1 MEAKR
6 EKQFSRYVAALCNSG
21 KHYATIGRYVKYT
34 FDFMENAASV
44 DRRGYMR
51 YRRDNVDIIGR
62 NPQATDAICD
72 LLSFLRIGYNR
83 QRKEEIKPLEQ
94 TNQITDKNSRLI
106 DDFIVWLADSDDYSP
121 HTIDIYRVSLKSFFS
136 YVPEINMDNCKRY
149 IKTLEQK
156 GYSPKTITLRITAIE
171 RFSKW
176 IKKPIEL
183 KRPKMRRTLCV
194 ENVPTE
200 KEYNKLLD
208 YLLTENSKDYYYL
221 VKVLATTGARVSEF
235 LQFTWEDIASGEVTL
250 KGKGG
255 KYRRI
260 LFKKDLQ
267 KEIQEYMKANGR
279 SGVFVT
285 SKRGGLLSKR
295 GLTERLQR
303 WGRHCGIAK
312 EKMHPHA
319 FRHFFAKM
327 FLKKCK
333 DVVQLADLLG
343 HGSIDTTRIYL
354 QRSNDEQKRDFNRNV
369 TW

>member
-6 EKQFSRYVAALCNSG
+6 EKQYNKYVAALCNSG
-21 KHYATIGRYVKYT
+21 KDYATIGRYVKYT
-34 FDFMENAASV
+34 LDFMENTASV
-44 DRRGYMR
+44 DRRGYLR

-62 NPQATDAICD
+62 IPQASDAICD
-72 LLSFLRIGYNR
+72 LLSFLKVGYNR

-94 TNQITDKNSRLI
+94 TEQISDKNSKLI
-106 DDFIVWLADSDDYSP
+106 DDFIVWLAGSNDYSS
-121 HTIDIYRVSLKSFFS
+121 HTIDIYRTSLKSFFS
-136 YVPEINMDNCKRY
+136 YAAEINMDSCKRY
-149 IKTLEQK
+149 LKTLEQK
-156 GYSPKTITLRITAIE
+156 GFAPQTIRLRITAIE

-208 YLLTENSKDYYYL
+208 YLLTKDNKDYYYL
-221 VKVLATTGARVSEF
+221 VKVLATTGVRVSEF

-267 KEIQEYMKANGR
+267 KEIREYMETKGR
-279 SGVFVT
+279 TGLFVT
-285 SKRGGLLSKR
+285 NKQGDLLSKR

-343 HGSIDTTRIYL
+343 HGSVDTTRIYL